1 MADNESKIAKG
12 SFILLL
18 GTFIF
23 RIGGFLYRFL
33 MTWLMTAAD
42 YGILGLTLPFQNFL
56 NITAS
61 GGLPSAI
68 AKYVA
73 EYSALDNEQME
84 QQIIRTS
91 FKLIIIMAMIG
102 ATIMFLIAKP
112 VALGWWHKPAAVL
125 PLQLVA
131 VITPFSVIVGLYRGV
146 FQGYYQMTNILI
158 TKAFEQLGM
167 ICFAVLL
174 VLIGWRVAGAVLGT
188 VIGFLVASL
197 SAVWLF
203 RKDVTSKFKTG
214 RKKITR
220 AQEIDIMVMLL
231 KFSIPVLITG
241 VAEVLLYDVGTLFI
255 GAYLASNFAGY
266 YTNAS
271 AIARL
276 PLVISM
282 SVATSALPAA
292 SEAFS
297 LKDHSL
303 LEKYIH
309 QSYRYVIIVVLPFC
323 VGVAVFAKPI
333 LGLLFGAE
341 YTLGTT
347 ALQILVLGMLCF
359 AVYTIS
365 SSITQGLGKP
375 LIPMIALIL
384 GVIIQ
389 FVLSMFMVL
398 WWNINGAA
406 LATSISTAFIMI
418 VCIVYTH
425 KVSHVKFETVDF
437 LKILF
442 ASLVMGAICMF
453 IPKNLIGMIIG
464 FIVGIFVYI
473 GALVAVK
480 GLKKGDLI
488 LMYKTASKLGPLKEP
503 IYKFTD
509 KLEKYAKD

>member
-12 SFILLL
+12 SFVLLL

-33 MTWLMTAAD
+33 MTWLMTAVD
-42 YGILGLTLPFQNFL
+42 YGILCLTLPFQNVL
-56 NITAS
+56 NLTAS

-73 EYSALDNEQME
+73 EYSALNNEQME
-84 QQIIRTS
+84 QQIVRTS
-91 FKLIIIMAMIG
+91 FKLIIVIAVIC

-112 VALGWWHKPAAVL
+112 IALGWWHKPNAVL

-167 ICFAVLL
+167 ICFAVIFVL
-174 VLIGWRVAGAVLGT
+174 VGWRVAGAVLGT
-188 VIGFLVASL
+188 VLGFLIASL

-203 RKDVTSKFKTG
+203 KRDVASKFKNE
-214 RKKITR
+214 RKQISR
-220 AQEIDIMVMLL
+220 SEEWNIIIMLL
-231 KFSIPVLITG
+231 KFSIPVVITG
-241 VAEVLLYDVGTLFI
+241 LAEVLLYDVGTLFI
-255 GAYLASNFAGY
+255 GAYLTSNFAGY
-266 YTNAS
+266 YNNAS

-309 QSYRYVIIVVLPFC
+309 QSYRYVIIIVLPFC
-323 VGVAVFAKPI
+323 IGVAVFAQPI
-333 LGLLFGAE
+333 LGLLFGLE
-341 YTLGTT
+341 YTKGTV

-375 LIPMIALIL
+375 VIPMITLVI
-384 GVIIQ
+384 GVVIQ
-389 FVLSMFMVL
+389 AVLSSFMVL
-398 WWNINGAA
+398 WWDIKGAA
-406 LATSISTAFIMI
+406 LATTISTAFIMI
-418 VCIVYTH
+418 VCIIYTH
-425 KVSHVKFETVDF
+425 KVSGVKFETLDF

-442 ASLVMGAICMF
+442 ASIVMGLVCIL
-453 IPKNLIGMIIG
+453 IPKNVMGMIIG
-464 FIVGIFVYI
+464 VVVGIFVYI
-473 GALVAVK
+473 FGLVIVK
-480 GLKKGDLI
+480 GLKKGDL
-488 LMYKTASKLGPLKEP
+488 LLLYKIGDKTGPLRDY

-509 KLEKYAKD
+509 RLQKYATD